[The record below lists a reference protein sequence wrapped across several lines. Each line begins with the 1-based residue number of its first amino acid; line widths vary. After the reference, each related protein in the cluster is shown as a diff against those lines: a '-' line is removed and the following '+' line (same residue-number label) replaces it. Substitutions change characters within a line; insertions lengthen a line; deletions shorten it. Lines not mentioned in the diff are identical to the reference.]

1 MCKITNISWHGS
13 TIEAELSPRDIF
25 ANHYCNSKLEITFG
39 KLFVQEDYLQTESS
53 KEWIDR
59 YIKNGHEKLLEMV
72 GGKYDNWRFRII

>member
-1 MCKITNISWHGS
+1 MEVVKVYKITGNISWHGS

-39 KLFVQEDYLQTESS
+39 KLFVQEDYLKTESA

-59 YIKNGHEKLLEMV
+59 YVENGHEKLLEMV
-72 GGKYDNWRFRII
+72 GGK